1 MALEGN
7 IHTLIDAGL
16 LRYDEEGNCNSVT
29 TWQEHEQLLALK
41 REEDARASELQA
53 QMNQQLAF
61 VPNEQRA
68 RPGQQLEPADSFH
81 S

>member
-29 TWQEHEQLLALK
+29 TWQEHEQLLAQR
-41 REEDARASELQA
+41 REEDARA
-53 QMNQQLAF
+53 
-61 VPNEQRA
+61 
-68 RPGQQLEPADSFH
+68 
-81 S
+81 

>member
-41 REEDARASELQA
+41 REEADRAAQLQA
-53 QMNQQLAF
+53 QMDGQLAF
-61 VPNEQRA
+61 DPSQDRIRA
-68 RPGQQLEPADSFH
+68 GQQLEPADSF
-81 S
+81 